1 MTPLLATVTRKE
13 AGIALL
19 GAVGLA
25 VAATLPLFDT
35 GYYLSLA
42 LNIAMY
48 GVLCTAWTLFSGPT
62 HYISLATA
70 AFFGIGT
77 YSVALGIEVLPF
89 PLLVA
94 IGFVA
99 SAILAGLVG
108 IATLRLSGV
117 YFVIF
122 TLGLAELVRQVVT
135 WGQTNFTRGVGLYVF
150 TDFTETHIYW
160 MLLALAAVVYVTGW
174 LINRSRLGFA
184 MRIIGNDET
193 VARHVGINTARAKV
207 LLFMVSGGF
216 IGVVGAC
223 LAPRFA
229 YVEPPSAFNPMISFQ
244 VVIMALL
251 GGTGRLWAPL
261 LGVIPFTILFDQISA
276 NFPNHTSL
284 VIGIAFMA
292 VVYLLPRGVVG
303 FVDDMRA
310 LRKKFRIVAADDSDT
325 VSDTAGE
332 RAR

>member
-1 MTPLLATVTRKE
+1 MTPLLATITRRE
-13 AGIALL
+13 AGIAVI
-19 GAVGLA
+19 GAVMLA
-25 VAATLPLFDT
+25 AAATLPLFDT
-35 GYYLSLA
+35 GFYLSLA

-48 GVLCTAWTLFSGPT
+48 VVLCTAWTLFSGPT
-62 HYISLATA
+62 HYISLASA

-77 YSVALGIEVLPF
+77 YSVALGIETLPF
-89 PLLVA
+89 PLLVT

-99 SAILAGLVG
+99 SAVLAGLVG

-135 WGQTNFTRGVGLYVF
+135 WAQTNFTRGVGLYVF
-150 TDFTETHIYW
+150 TDFTEAHIYW
-160 MLLALAAVVYVTGW
+160 MLLGLAAVVYVTGW
-174 LINRSRLGFA
+174 LVNRSRLGFA
-184 MRIIGNDET
+184 LRIIGNDET
-193 VARHVGINTARAKV
+193 VARHVGINTAMAKV
-207 LLFMVSGGF
+207 ALFMISGGF
-216 IGVVGAC
+216 IGIVGAF

-284 VIGIAFMA
+284 VIGIAFMS

-303 FVDDMRA
+303 LIEDMR
-310 LRKKFRIVAADDSDT
+310 RMKRKFRIVWTDDAALGKDP
-325 VSDTAGE
+325 AE
-332 RAR
+332 